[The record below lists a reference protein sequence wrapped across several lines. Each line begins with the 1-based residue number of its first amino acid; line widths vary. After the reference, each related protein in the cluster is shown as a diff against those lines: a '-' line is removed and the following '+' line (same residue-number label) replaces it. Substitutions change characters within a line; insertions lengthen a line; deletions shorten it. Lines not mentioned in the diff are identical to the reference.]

1 MKAAG
6 WLASDSDEV
15 DVLLLSADSSLAQ
28 MFQLRLQMD
37 GYRVTAASRLEEWQ
51 VRSPVLQPDIVL
63 IDLDDAELAR
73 LRDVSRLRS
82 DPVLKNVPLLIVSS
96 RSPEEL
102 RRAGLTL
109 KSGDNLLQ
117 VRAPHDLTQ
126 AVDEWG
132 REQVVSAASGLA
144 TRSEGD

>member
-1 MKAAG
+1 MKAAA
-6 WLASDSDEV
+6 WMASDSDDV
-15 DVLLLSADSSLAQ
+15 DVLVLSAGSSLVE

-82 DPVLKNVPLLIVSS
+82 DPVLKNVPLLILSS

-102 RRAGLTL
+102 RLAGLTL
-109 KSGDNLLQ
+109 NAGDNLL
-117 VRAPHDLTQ
+117 
-126 AVDEWG
+126 
-132 REQVVSAASGLA
+132 ASGLA
-144 TRSEGD
+144 TRLEGDL

>member
-1 MKAAG
+1 MKAPG
-6 WLASDSDEV
+6 WLASDSDDV
-15 DVLLLSADSSLAQ
+15 DVLMLSADSSLAQ
-28 MFQLRLQMD
+28 MFQFRLQMD
-37 GYRVTAASRLEEWQ
+37 GYRVTAASQLEEWQ
-51 VRSPVLQPDIVL
+51 ARSPVLPPDIVL

-109 KSGDNLLQ
+109 NARDNLL
-117 VRAPHDLTQ
+117 T
-126 AVDEWG
+126 
-132 REQVVSAASGLA
+132 SGLA
-144 TRSEGD
+144 LGLLGG

>member
-1 MKAAG
+1 MEAAG
-6 WLASDSDEV
+6 WLASDSDDV
-15 DVLLLSADSSLAQ
+15 DVLVLSAGSSLVE

-82 DPVLKNVPLLIVSS
+82 DPVLKNVPLLILSS

-109 KSGDNLLQ
+109 NAGDNLL
-117 VRAPHDLTQ
+117 
-126 AVDEWG
+126 
-132 REQVVSAASGLA
+132 ASGLA
-144 TRSEGD
+144 TRLEGDLAGAGGRSAGYG

>member
-6 WLASDSDEV
+6 WLASDSDDV
-15 DVLLLSADSSLAQ
+15 DVLVLSAGSSLVQ

-51 VRSPVLQPDIVL
+51 VRSPVVQPDIVL

-82 DPVLKNVPLLIVSS
+82 DPVLKNVPLLILSS

-109 KSGDNLLQ
+109 NAGDNLL
-117 VRAPHDLTQ
+117 
-126 AVDEWG
+126 
-132 REQVVSAASGLA
+132 ASGLA
-144 TRSEGD
+144 TRLEGDLAWAGGRSAGYG

>member
-6 WLASDSDEV
+6 WLASDSDDV
-15 DVLLLSADSSLAQ
+15 DVLLLSAESSLAQ

-37 GYRVTAASRLEEWQ
+37 GYRVTASSHLEEWQ
-51 VRSPVLQPDIVL
+51 VRSPVLPPDIVV

-82 DPVLKNVPLLIVSS
+82 DPVLKNVPLLILSS

-109 KSGDNLLQ
+109 NSRDNIIQ

-126 AVDEWG
+126 TIDEWG
-132 REQVVSAASGLA
+132 REQVVTAARGL
-144 TRSEGD
+144 ELLG

>member
-51 VRSPVLQPDIVL
+51 ARSPVLQPDIVL

-96 RSPEEL
+96 RSHDEL

-109 KSGDNLLQ
+109 NAGDNLL
-117 VRAPHDLTQ
+117 TS
-126 AVDEWG
+126 G
-132 REQVVSAASGLA
+132 SALGLEGGAAGGLA
-144 TRSEGD
+144 AGCG

>member
-6 WLASDSDEV
+6 WFASDSDEV

-51 VRSPVLQPDIVL
+51 ARSPVLQPDIVL

-96 RSPEEL
+96 RSPDEL

-109 KSGDNLLQ
+109 NARDNLL
-117 VRAPHDLTQ
+117 TS
-126 AVDEWG
+126 G
-132 REQVVSAASGLA
+132 SALGLEAGGAAAA
-144 TRSEGD
+144 TAGYE

>member
-1 MKAAG
+1 MKAVG
-6 WLASDSDEV
+6 WLASDSDDV

-51 VRSPVLQPDIVL
+51 ARSPVLQPDIVL

-82 DPVLKNVPLLIVSS
+82 NPVLKNVPLLIVSS
-96 RSPEEL
+96 RSPDEL

-109 KSGDNLLQ
+109 NSRDNLLQ
-117 VRAPHDLTQ
+117 ARAPHDLTQ
-126 AVDEWG
+126 TVDEWG

-144 TRSEGD
+144 TRRRS

>member
-1 MKAAG
+1 MKAPG
-6 WLASDSDEV
+6 WLASDGEDV

-51 VRSPVLQPDIVL
+51 ARSPVLPPDIVL

-96 RSPEEL
+96 RSPEDL

-109 KSGDNLLQ
+109 NAGDNLL
-117 VRAPHDLTQ
+117 
-126 AVDEWG
+126 
-132 REQVVSAASGLA
+132 ASGLA
-144 TRSEGD
+144 IRLERGGVAGGLSAGYG

>member
-6 WLASDSDEV
+6 WLATDSDDV

-51 VRSPVLQPDIVL
+51 ARSPGLQPDIVL

-96 RSPEEL
+96 RSPEDL

-109 KSGDNLLQ
+109 NAGDNLL
-117 VRAPHDLTQ
+117 
-126 AVDEWG
+126 
-132 REQVVSAASGLA
+132 ASGSALGLEGGGAAAA
-144 TRSEGD
+144 TAGYE